1 MYNTPAKRAMG
12 MPGQALHP
20 MRRHCKHQMVHPP
33 FRPQITMTD
42 FDMAAAPLDRRTFM
56 GYFAGVGLGSTLLPG
71 VLWAKV
77 AEGAEITVQTVAA
90 AEELAGL
97 EFSKEQREIIVDDL
111 KQQRNQIQ
119 ALHKVRL
126 RNDVPPALVFDP
138 VPPGAK
144 LPEARRGRR
153 TVRSRVAVREMP
165 GSVEEL
171 AFEPVTVLSELV
183 RRRRVTSTQL
193 TRMYL
198 DRLRRYD
205 ALLKPVVTITEER
218 ALRQAAAADA
228 EIARGRYR
236 GPLHGIPWGAKDL
249 LAVRGYRTTWGAA
262 PFREQVIDQ
271 DATVVQRLD
280 SAGAV
285 LVAKLSLGELA
296 WGDEWFGGTTRNPW
310 KPDQGSSG
318 SSAGPGSATAAGLVA
333 FSIGSET
340 LGSISSP
347 STRNGVTGLRPTF
360 GRVPRTGA
368 MALSWSMDKLGP
380 MCRSVE
386 DCALVFE
393 AIHGPDGQ
401 DHSAVRDHPFTW
413 DARLTPRQLR
423 IGMFEDAFGRDEKQY
438 PNKKWDMAALDVLRA
453 QGATLI
459 PLKLPEAPYDA
470 MRMILNVEGA
480 AAFEELTRTGRD
492 RELTRQGKNTW
503 PTVFRAARFVPAV
516 DYINANRLRTLAM
529 QRWFD
534 LFRNVD
540 VIVAPTNSTQL
551 VATNFTGHPAAIL
564 PNGFRDDGTPVS
576 ITFLGKLFGEAEL
589 LAVAY
594 AYQTATDW
602 HRRIPKLPL
611 PGPTPG

>member
-1 MYNTPAKRAMG
+1 MYNLACTYAIGGLTVCPCSESGTGVNISAIASPYSLKI
-12 MPGQALHP
+12 P
-20 MRRHCKHQMVHPP
+20 MS
-33 FRPQITMTD
+33 D
-42 FDMAAAPLDRRTFM
+42 LDLDSAPLDRRTFM
-56 GYFAGVGLGSTLLPG
+56 GYFAGAGLGSTLFPG
-71 VLWAKV
+71 VLWAK
-77 AEGAEITVQTVAA
+77 AAAGAEITVQTVAA

-111 KQQRNQIQ
+111 KQQRSQIQ

-126 RNDVPPALVFDP
+126 RNDVPPALLFDP

-144 LPEARRGRR
+144 LPERRRGQR
-153 TVRSRVAVREMP
+153 TVRSRAALREMP
-165 GSVEEL
+165 ATVEEL

-205 ALLKPVVTITEER
+205 PVLKAAVTITEER

-262 PFREQVIDQ
+262 PFREQLIDQ

-280 SAGAV
+280 NAGAV

-296 WGDEWFGGTTRNPW
+296 WGDEWFGGMTRNPW
-310 KPDQGSSG
+310 KPEQGSSG
-318 SSAGPGSATAAGLVA
+318 SSAGPGSATAAGLVG

-386 DCALVFE
+386 DCALVLG
-393 AIHGPDGQ
+393 AIHGVDGE
-401 DHSAVRDHPFTW
+401 DTTVRDLPFIW
-413 DARLTPRQLR
+413 DARVTPRQLR

-438 PNKKWDMAALDVLRA
+438 PNKKWDMATLDVLRS

-459 PLKLPEAPYDA
+459 PLKLPDAPYDA
-470 MRMILNVEGA
+470 MRIILNVEGA

-516 DYINANRLRTLAM
+516 DYLNANRLRTLAM

-534 LFRNVD
+534 LFQQVD

-551 VATNFTGHPAAIL
+551 VATNFTGHPAVIL
-564 PNGFRDDGTPVS
+564 PNGFREDGTPVS

-589 LAVAY
+589 LAVAH
-594 AYQTATDW
+594 AYQSATDW
-602 HRRIPKLPL
+602 HRRTPKLQL
-611 PGPTPG
+611 PAKSS